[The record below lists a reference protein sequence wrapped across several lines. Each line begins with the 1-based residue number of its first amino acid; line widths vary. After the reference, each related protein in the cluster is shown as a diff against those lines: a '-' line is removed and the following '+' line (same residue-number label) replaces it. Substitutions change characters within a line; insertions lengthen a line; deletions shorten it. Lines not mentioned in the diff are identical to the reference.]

1 MSDWLSRWVDWI
13 RRGALWVV
21 AAAVLSAVL
30 ALSYTRDNLGINTD
44 TGDMFSNDLPW
55 RRTYLDFADTF
66 TQFSDLIVV
75 VVDGD
80 TPDLAERA
88 ARRIAL
94 RLETQTDLVHWVYR
108 PGAGPFFD
116 RNALLYLDLP
126 DLHDLVD
133 DLALMQ
139 PFLARLSADPTL
151 TGLFDLTREALDED
165 ELELD
170 LTRTFERLSE
180 GIEATLAGRFHE
192 LSWREMVLQK
202 TPEPGERRRIV
213 QVKPKLDYTELLPAG
228 SVLARIR
235 EIARE
240 LELDPAHGVRVRLT
254 GTVPLYH
261 EELDSVSRGMAIAAV
276 SAFVMVA
283 LVLFAGLRS
292 ARLVL
297 ACLVT
302 LVVGLCWTAAFAA
315 AAVGSLNLISIA
327 FAVLYIGLGIDSAIH
342 FGLRY
347 QELVRAGMAHAEALR
362 TTASD
367 VGGSLTLCA
376 LTTGIAFFA
385 FVPTDF
391 SGISE
396 LGLISGAGMFISLFA
411 SLTVLPALLT
421 LVPVGPGARAPAR
434 AHAWSMARRRR
445 PVLAGAAVLGVVS
458 LLALPGVG
466 FDRNP
471 LNMRDAES
479 ESVST
484 FRDILEQSETAPWS
498 IVVLVADE
506 AEAVAL
512 QDRLAALGPVDA
524 TISLA
529 DFVPGDQDAKLDVV
543 EELGVILSLELESP
557 SPVAPP
563 SPAQQRRAASALRE
577 ALRAHQGDPAAD
589 ALAGSLDR
597 LLRALAPSEPSAAS
611 VLGALQQNLLGGLSD
626 QLERLA
632 ASLEAQPV
640 GRDDLPEALSARW
653 VAPGGRYRVE
663 VYPRDDIQD
672 HASLERFVF
681 AVRGVAA
688 NATDDPVTML
698 ESGNVVVRA
707 FQKAFATALVII
719 AGLLFA
725 LLRRPRDVAMVLGPL
740 LLAGLLTVGVMVLL
754 GLQFN
759 YANVITLPLLLGIGV
774 DNGIHMVHRAR
785 AAPPDGGSLLATST
799 TRAIVVSALTTIC
812 GFGSLAWSSHPGTAS
827 MGQVLSIGL
836 GLTLLCTL
844 VLLPTLL
851 DRD

>member
-1 MSDWLSRWVDWI
+1 MSRWLSRWVDWI
-13 RRGALWVV
+13 RRGAPWVV
-21 AAAVLSAVL
+21 AAALLSAGL

-44 TGDMFSNDLPW
+44 TGDMFSDTLPW

-66 TQFSDLIVV
+66 TQFSDLMVV

-88 ARRIAL
+88 ARRLAA
-94 RLETQTDLVHWVYR
+94 RLETETALVHWVYR

-116 RNALLYLDLP
+116 RNALLYLDGPELE
-126 DLHDLVD
+126 DLVD
-133 DLALMQ
+133 DLAVTQ
-139 PFLARLSADPTL
+139 PFLARLAADPTL
-151 TGLFDLTREALDED
+151 RGLFDLIREALDED
-165 ELELD
+165 EINLD

-192 LSWREMVLQK
+192 LSWREIVLQK
-202 TPEPGERRRIV
+202 DPEPGERRRII

-228 SVLARIR
+228 PVMARIR
-235 EIARE
+235 ELARE

-261 EELDSVSRGMAIAAV
+261 EELDSVSRGMEIAAV
-276 SAFVMVA
+276 SALLMVA
-283 LVLFAGLRS
+283 LVLLAGLRS
-292 ARLVL
+292 SRLVL

-342 FGLRY
+342 FALRY
-347 QELVRAGMAHAEALR
+347 QELARAGTEHAEALR

-376 LTTGIAFFA
+376 VTTGTGFFA

-396 LGLISGAGMFISLFA
+396 LGLISGTGMFISLFA

-421 LVPVGPGARAPAR
+421 LMPVGPGVPASARVR
-434 AHAWSMARRRR
+434 VWSLARRRR
-445 PVLAGAAVLGVVS
+445 QVLAGAALLGAIS
-458 LLALPGVG
+458 LLALPRVG
-466 FDRNP
+466 FDRNQ

-506 AEAVAL
+506 AAAAAL
-512 QDRLAALGPVDA
+512 QERLAVLEPVDS
-524 TISLA
+524 TLSLA
-529 DFVPGDQDAKLDVV
+529 DFVPGEQEAKLDLV
-543 EELGVILSLELESP
+543 EELGLILGLPLEAP
-557 SPVAPP
+557 DTAAPP
-563 SPAQQRRAASALRE
+563 TPAQQRESASALRE
-577 ALRAHQGDPAAD
+577 ALRAHQNAPAAR

-597 LLRALAPSEPSAAS
+597 LRPALDAS
-611 VLGALQQNLLGGLSD
+611 VLGALERNLLAGLND

-632 ASLEAQPV
+632 ASLQAEPV
-640 GRDDLPEALSARW
+640 ARDTLPEPLTARW
-653 VAPGGRYRVE
+653 IAPDGRYRVE
-663 VYPRDDIQD
+663 VYAREDIQD
-672 HASLERFVF
+672 HANLERFVS
-681 AVRGVAA
+681 AVREVAPK
-688 NATDDPVTML
+688 ATDDPVTML
-698 ESGNVVVRA
+698 ESGNTVVRA
-707 FQKAFATALVII
+707 FQEAFTIALVII
-719 AGLLFA
+719 VGLLLA

-740 LLAGLLTVGVMVLL
+740 LLASLLTVAAMVLL

-785 AAPPDGGSLLATST
+785 AAPPEGGSLLATST
-799 TRAIVVSALTTIC
+799 TRAVITSALTTIC

-844 VLLPTLL
+844 VLLPALL

>member
-21 AAAVLSAVL
+21 AAAVLSTVL
-30 ALSYTRDNLGINTD
+30 ALSYTRDNLGINTA
-44 TGDMFSNDLPW
+44 TGDMFANDLPW
-55 RRTYLDFADTF
+55 RRVYLDFADTF

-88 ARRIAL
+88 ARRIAV
-94 RLETQTDLVHWVYR
+94 RLQTQTDLVHWVYR

-126 DLHDLVD
+126 ELQDLVD

-151 TGLFDLTREALDED
+151 SGLFDLTREALDQD
-165 ELELD
+165 EVELD

-192 LSWREMVLQK
+192 VSWREIVLQK
-202 TPEPGERRRIV
+202 APEPGERRRIL
-213 QVKPKLDYTELLPAG
+213 QVKPKLDYTRLLPAG
-228 SVLARIR
+228 PVLARIR

-261 EELDSVSRGMAIAAV
+261 EELDSVSRGMKFAAV

-292 ARLVL
+292 TRLVF

-342 FGLRY
+342 FALRY
-347 QELVRAGMAHAEALR
+347 QELARAGMAHAEALR

-367 VGGSLTLCA
+367 VGGSLALCA
-376 LTTGIAFFA
+376 LTTGIGFFA

-391 SGISE
+391 SGVSE
-396 LGLISGAGMFISLFA
+396 LGLISGAGMFISVFA

-421 LVPVGPGARAPAR
+421 LAPVGPGARAPAR
-434 AHAWSMARRRR
+434 ARVWSLARRRR

-458 LLALPGVG
+458 LLGLPGVG
-466 FDRNP
+466 FDRNQ
-471 LNMRDAES
+471 LNMREAES

-484 FRDILEQSETAPWS
+484 FRDILEQSKTAPWS
-498 IVVLVADE
+498 IVVLVDDE
-506 AEAVAL
+506 SEAVAL
-512 QDRLAALGPVDA
+512 QERLAALGPVDV

-543 EELGVILSLELESP
+543 EELGIILGLELESP
-557 SPVAPP
+557 SGVASP
-563 SPAQQRRAASALRE
+563 SPAQQRGAASALRE
-577 ALRAHQGDPAAD
+577 ALRAHQGDPAAR

-597 LLRALAPSEPSAAS
+597 LLRALAPSERSAAS
-611 VLGALQQNLLGGLSD
+611 VLGALEQSLLGGLSD

-632 ASLEAQPV
+632 ASLEAQSV
-640 GRDDLPEALSARW
+640 ARDDLPEPLTTRW
-653 VAPGGRYRVE
+653 VAPDGRHRVE
-663 VYPRDDIQD
+663 VYPREDIQD
-672 HASLERFVF
+672 HASLERFVS
-681 AVRGVAA
+681 AVREVAA

-698 ESGNVVVRA
+698 ESGNTIVRA
-707 FQKAFATALVII
+707 FQEAFATAFIII
-719 AGLLFA
+719 AGLLFV
-725 LLRRPRDVAMVLGPL
+725 LLRRPLDVAMVLSPL
-740 LLAGLLTVGVMVLL
+740 LLAGLLTVAVMVLL

-759 YANVITLPLLLGIGV
+759 YANVITLPLLLGVGV

-785 AAPPDGGSLLATST
+785 TAPPDGGSLLATST
-799 TRAIVVSALTTIC
+799 TRAVFTSALTTIC

-836 GLTLLCTL
+836 GLILLCTL
-844 VLLPTLL
+844 VLLPALL

>member
-1 MSDWLSRWVDWI
+1 MSGWLSLWVDWV
-13 RRGALWVV
+13 RRGALWVA
-21 AAAVLSAVL
+21 AAAVLSAAL

-44 TGDMFSNDLPW
+44 TGDMFSADLPW

-66 TQFSDLIVV
+66 TQFSDLIIV

-88 ARRIAL
+88 ARRIAV
-94 RLETQTDLVHWVYR
+94 RLESQTELVQWVYR
-108 PGAGPFFD
+108 PGAGPFFE

-126 DLHDLVD
+126 ELQDLVD

-151 TGLFDLTREALDED
+151 AGLFDLSREALDED
-165 ELELD
+165 QLNLD

-192 LSWREMVLQK
+192 LSWREIMLQK
-202 TPEPGERRRIV
+202 SPEPGERRRII

-228 SVLARIR
+228 PVMARIR
-235 EIARE
+235 GLARE

-276 SAFVMVA
+276 AAFVMVA

-292 ARLVL
+292 TRLVL
-297 ACLVT
+297 ACLAT

-327 FAVLYIGLGIDSAIH
+327 FAVLYIGLGVDSAIH
-342 FGLRY
+342 FALRY
-347 QELVRAGMAHAEALR
+347 QELARTGMAHAEALR

-367 VGGSLTLCA
+367 VGGSLALCA
-376 LTTGIAFFA
+376 LTTGAGFFA

-391 SGISE
+391 SGVSE
-396 LGLISGAGMFISLFA
+396 LGLISGTGMFISLFA

-421 LVPVGPGARAPAR
+421 LAPVGVGARQPAR
-434 AHAWSMARRRR
+434 ARAWSLARRRR
-445 PVLAGAAVLGVVS
+445 SVLAVAAVLGVVS
-458 LLALPGVG
+458 LLALPGAG
-466 FDRNP
+466 FDRNQ
-471 LNMRDAES
+471 LNMREAES

-484 FRDILEQSETAPWS
+484 FRDILEQSETTPWS
-498 IVVLVADE
+498 SVVLVAGE

-512 QDRLAALGPVDA
+512 QERLAALAPVDA

-529 DFVPGDQDAKLDVV
+529 DFVPGNQDAKLDLV
-543 EELGVILSLELESP
+543 EELGVILGVQLESP
-557 SPVAPP
+557 RSVAPP
-563 SPAQQRRAASALRE
+563 SPARQRGAARALRE
-577 ALRAHQGDPAAD
+577 ALRGHEGDPAAR

-597 LLRALAPSEPSAAS
+597 LLRALAASESSAAS

-640 GRDDLPEALSARW
+640 ARNDLPEALIARW
-653 VAPGGRYRVE
+653 VAPGGRHRVE
-663 VYPRDDIQD
+663 IYPREDIQD

-681 AVRGVAA
+681 AVREVAP

-698 ESGNVVVRA
+698 ESGNAVVRA
-707 FQKAFATALVII
+707 FQQAFATALVII
-719 AGLLFA
+719 AGLLYA
-725 LLRRPRDVAMVLGPL
+725 LMRRPRDVAMVLGPL
-740 LLAGLLTVGVMVLL
+740 LLAGLLTVAVMVLL

-785 AAPPDGGSLLATST
+785 AAPPDVGSLLATST
-799 TRAIVVSALTTIC
+799 TRAVFTSALTTIC

-844 VLLPTLL
+844 VLLPALL